1 MLIQVASMLVLAFAL
16 SLDSFGVGMTYGLR
30 KLRIPWTS
38 IVIISLCSGLVIL
51 VSMQVGALLVQY
63 VSASIAQWIGSVIL
77 IGIGCWAIVQLLR
90 SRAGD
95 IADIAVISSATC
107 DESRGSHVR
116 TKKEGCGNDTAGAL
130 NPDTADSNPEPRPVF
145 RIQLRSLGLVIQILH
160 TPSAADMDR
169 SGTISSSEAAWL
181 GVALSLDA
189 FGAGIGAALLGY
201 PPFATALIIAL
212 FSGTFLRIG
221 LQVGIACAQFSWI
234 GKLTFI
240 PGLMLIMMGIIKLFS

>member
-1 MLIQVASMLVLAFAL
+1 
-16 SLDSFGVGMTYGLR
+16 MTYGLR

-63 VSASIAQWIGSVIL
+63 VSASTAQWIGSVIL

-95 IADIAVISSATC
+95 IAVISSATC
-107 DESRGSHVR
+107 GESRGSHVW
-116 TKKEGCGNDTAGAL
+116 TKEEGCGNDTTGAL

-145 RIQLRSLGLVIQILH
+145 RIQLRSLGLVIQILR
-160 TPSAADMDR
+160 TPSSADMDR

>member
-38 IVIISLCSGLVIL
+38 VIIISLCSGLVIL
-51 VSMQVGALLVQY
+51 VSMQVGSFLVQY
-63 VSASIAQWIGSVIL
+63 VSAAAAQWIGSVIL
-77 IGIGCWAIVQLLR
+77 IGIGCWAIAQLLR
-90 SRAGD
+90 SP
-95 IADIAVISSATC
+95 ADDSAVISSIAC
-107 DESRGSHVR
+107 
-116 TKKEGCGNDTAGAL
+116 KEGSGA
-130 NPDTADSNPEPRPVF
+130 AWGAMGQGRPEQSAEPEPVF
-145 RIQLRSLGLVIQILH
+145 RIQLRSLGLVIQILR

-201 PPFATALIIAL
+201 PPLATALIIAL

-221 LQVGIACAQFSWI
+221 LQVGIACAHFRWI